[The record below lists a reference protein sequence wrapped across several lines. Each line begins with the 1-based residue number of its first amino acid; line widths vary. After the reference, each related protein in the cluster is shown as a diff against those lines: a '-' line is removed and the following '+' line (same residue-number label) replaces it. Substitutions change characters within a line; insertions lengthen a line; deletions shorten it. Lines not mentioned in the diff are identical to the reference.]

1 MNPFSIRFLFTSLL
15 ILGSM
20 LVYAQTDS
28 IAQEIIFIGDAGELT
43 NNQHPVLNKL
53 LQSQPSKKRKA
64 TALFFLGDNIYPAG
78 LPDEQSRNYSRYKAI
93 LDTQWKAGL
102 QLADQTY
109 FIPGNH
115 DWAKG
120 HSNGW
125 QQVKNQG
132 EYIQNLNLPN
142 LFFLPTDGCP
152 GPEERNLNDQLTV
165 IIMDSQWWLQ
175 QTEKPGI
182 SSDCD
187 CKTEEEVL
195 FRLQEILYRNRDKTI
210 LFLSHHPFV
219 SSGIHGGYYQFR
231 QHLFPLTE
239 INSKLYIPL
248 PLIGS
253 IYPLV
258 RGGFGNIQ
266 DNKHPAYK
274 NMSSRIDSLLTYHGR
289 VLRFAGHEHGLQH
302 IRRNNQHYIVSGAGS
317 KATRHRKNN
326 VEQISFSTTGYAKLQ
341 WFIDGKMQLV
351 FMEAGE
357 ETHQEVYRQVIL
369 LPAPKTS
376 DAADIPV
383 SNWPDSISLAAA
395 PYFKAGRLRQR
406 IFGSNYRQEWTTAVK
421 VPVFS
426 IKDFNGGL
434 HPTKRGG
441 GMQSRSLRL
450 EDSSGR
456 EYVLRSIEKYPDKT
470 LPEELRQTFVKDAIV
485 DGISASYPYAAL
497 SIPTLAK
504 AAGIPHTEP
513 RLVFLPND
521 PALGQYRADF
531 GNKLYLFEA
540 REPDGLAKTYSTDKV
555 LEAIRKD
562 NDNVT
567 DQQAVL
573 KARLLDMFIMD
584 FDRHDDQWRWG
595 SRNTKEGRIYFPIP
609 RDRDQAFFTNHGWI
623 PWLISRSWLLP
634 KFQGFNVQ
642 AENINRFN
650 YNARYFD
657 RSFLNRTS
665 RADWEKL
672 SNQLVQEISDAV
684 IDSALAA
691 QPIELQSMQAAAIAA
706 ILKKRKHF
714 FVDEAL
720 EYQSFLHKTI
730 DIAGSNKK
738 DWFELE
744 WKKKGDL
751 KLTIFDINK
760 EGRPSDKLSEQRIDP
775 SVTRELR
782 LYGLKGNDVFSISGE
797 MPTGFTIRIIS
808 GEGNDSLALNQS
820 GNRSSGIKWYDSFQE
835 ANQLTGTGKLRK
847 KFSHLPSVHN
857 YDRKSFRYNIT
868 TPLLL
873 ATYNRDDGVF
883 LGAGVRSTHHRFRK
897 EPFAYQHQF
906 NAYYAV
912 ATGAYQFRYL
922 FDAPA
927 FRFYANLKAPNNTR
941 NFFGFGNQSKFVKN
955 DQINITYYRSRFS
968 LFELAALAKYHPV
981 PSLQLNAGPVFQHY
995 WIDYDDNKN
1004 RFITKPESGLDQERL
1019 KQKKTY
1025 LGLQAQTVLDT
1036 RNNQTVPTRGVH
1048 WINTAR
1054 WVNGVSSVSNTFTQ
1068 WESTFS
1074 YYVSLLA
1081 PNQVVLAGRMGGGGN
1096 YGSYEFFQAQYLGGN
1111 ESLRGYRN
1119 FRFAGDKRFY
1129 NNLDLRIRLT
1139 ELRGYILP
1147 GTIGLLIFQDLG
1159 RVWLKNESS
1168 RRWHL
1173 GYGGGIWLAPANRFV
1188 VAACYGQSEE
1198 GGLPFVSL
1206 GFQF

>member
-1 MNPFSIRFLFTSLL
+1 MNLPSIRRLL
-15 ILGSM
+15 LLLLMTGSM
-20 LVYAQTDS
+20 RTSAQTDS
-28 IAQEIIFIGDAGELT
+28 ILQEILFIGDAGEFT
-43 NNQHPVLNKL
+43 NGKHPVIQKL
-53 LQSQPSKKRKA
+53 LKSQDSKSRKSQ
-64 TALFFLGDNIYPAG
+64 ALFFLGDNIYPAG
-78 LPDEQSRNYSRYKAI
+78 LPDEQSRGYHRHKAI
-93 LDTQWKAGL
+93 LDTQWMAGQ
-102 QLADQTY
+102 QLAEQIY

-120 HSNGW
+120 HNNGW
-125 QQVKNQG
+125 QQIKNQG
-132 EYIQNLNLPN
+132 EYIQQLNLAN
-142 LFFLPTDGCP
+142 IHFLPADGCP
-152 GPEERNLNDQLTV
+152 GPEERILNDQLTV

-175 QTEKPGI
+175 QTDKPGI

-187 CKTEEEVL
+187 CKTEDETL
-195 FRLQEILYRNRDKTI
+195 FRLQEILYRNREKTI
-210 LFLSHHPFV
+210 LFLTHHPFA
-219 SSGIHGGYYQFR
+219 SSGIHGGYYQFK

-239 INSKLYIPL
+239 INPKLYIPL

-266 DNKHPAYK
+266 DNKHPVYK
-274 NMSSRIDSLLTYHGR
+274 NMSSRIDSLLTQHGS
-289 VLRFAGHEHGLQH
+289 VIRFAGHEHGLQH
-302 IRRNNQHYIVSGAGS
+302 IRINNQHYIVSGAGS

-326 VEQISFSTTGYAKLQ
+326 INRISFSTTGYVKLQ
-341 WFIDGKMQLV
+341 WLANGKMQLV
-351 FMEAGE
+351 FMKATEAI
-357 ETHQEVYRQVIL
+357 HQELYRQDIS
-369 LPAPKTS
+369 LPKPKEIITS
-376 DAADIPV
+376 DSNDIT
-383 SNWPDSISLAAA
+383 WPDSIAIAAA
-395 PYFKAGRLRQR
+395 PYFKAGKLKQR
-406 IFGSNYRQEWTTAVK
+406 ILGSNYRQEWITPIK

-426 IKDFNGGL
+426 IANFNGGL

-497 SIPTLAK
+497 SVPALVL

-513 RLVFLPND
+513 RLVFLPDD

-531 GNKLYLFEA
+531 GNKLYLFEP
-540 REPDGLAKTYSTDKV
+540 REPDGLTKTFSTDKV
-555 LEAIRKD
+555 LEALKKD
-562 NDNVT
+562 NDNTV

-573 KARLLDMFIMD
+573 KARLLDMLIMD

-595 SRNTKEGRIYFPIP
+595 SRNTKEGRLYFPIP
-609 RDRDQAFFTNHGWI
+609 RDRDQAFFTNRGWI
-623 PWLISRSWLLP
+623 PWLVSRSWLLP
-634 KFQGFNVQ
+634 KFQGFQVQ

-665 RADWEKL
+665 RSDWEKTAT
-672 SNQLVQEISDAV
+672 QLLQEITDSV

-691 QPIELQSMQAAAIAA
+691 QPPAIQTMQAGSIAG

-714 FVDEAL
+714 FLDEVL
-720 EYQSFLHKTI
+720 EYQAFLHRTI
-730 DIAGSNKK
+730 DITGSDKK
-738 DWFELE
+738 DWFELD
-744 WKKKGDL
+744 WKKKGEL

-760 EGRPSDKLSEQRIDP
+760 EGKPSDKLSEQRIDP
-775 SVTRELR
+775 AVTRELR
-782 LYGLKGNDVFSISGE
+782 LYGLKGGDVFRVRGE
-797 MPTGFTIRIIS
+797 MPKGFTIRIIS
-808 GEGNDSLALNQS
+808 GEGRDSVVVDQS
-820 GNRSSGIKWYDSFQE
+820 GNRPSGIKWYDSYQE
-835 ANQLTGTGKLRK
+835 DNRLMGAGKLRK

-857 YDRKSFRYNIT
+857 YDRKNFKYNIT
-868 TPLLL
+868 TPLILT
-873 ATYNRDDGVF
+873 TYNRDDGIF
-883 LGAGVRSTHHRFRK
+883 LGAGVRSTHHSFRK
-897 EPFAYQHQF
+897 EPYAFQHQF

-922 FDAPA
+922 FDAPG

-941 NFFGFGNQSKFVKN
+941 NFFGFGNQTKFVKN
-955 DQINITYYRSRFS
+955 DQINITYYRSRFN

-981 PSLQLNAGPVFQHY
+981 PSVQLNTGPVFQHY
-995 WIDYDDNKN
+995 WIDYDDNKD

-1025 LGLQAQTVLDT
+1025 LGLQAQAVLDT

-1048 WINTAR
+1048 WMNTVR
-1054 WVNGVSSVSNTFTQ
+1054 WVNGVSRVSNSFTQ
-1068 WESTFS
+1068 WETNLS
-1074 YYVSLLA
+1074 YFVSLLA
-1081 PNQVVLAGRMGGGGN
+1081 PNQVVLAGRLGGGGN
-1096 YGSYEFFQAQYLGGN
+1096 YGNYEFFQAQYLGGN

-1119 FRFAGDKRFY
+1119 FRFGGDKRFF

-1139 ELRGYILP
+1139 ELRGYIMP
-1147 GTIGLLIFQDLG
+1147 GTLGLLFFQDIG
-1159 RVWLKNESS
+1159 RVWLKNEPSA
-1168 RRWHL
+1168 RWHL

-1188 VAACYGQSEE
+1188 VSACYGQSEE